1 MNRAQDHRKP
11 SRLSRRQAIRGV
23 VSAAAVL
30 AVGLSAAFAQSSG
43 IQQAASN
50 DANLELVL
58 LHGTKQANGAIP
70 PGWPELSQPPFTAYN
85 HYEVVGTKTLGLQKG
100 KAFKEALPDG
110 STIEATLQEVAPK
123 HKFELVVKDSKGTQV
138 SKGSYSLPKGKRI
151 LPVSTPYKGGNLVVA
166 LKVL

>member
-11 SRLSRRQAIRGV
+11 SRRTAMRGL

-30 AVGLSAAFAQSSG
+30 AVGLSAAFAHSG
-43 IQQAASN
+43 AIQGAGDGS
-50 DANLELVL
+50 LELVL
-58 LHGTKQANGAIP
+58 LHGTKQATGAIP
-70 PGWPELSQPPFTAYN
+70 PGWPELSEPPFTAYN
-85 HYEVVGTKTLGLQKG
+85 HYEIVGTKTLSLEKG

-110 STIEATLQEVAPK
+110 STIEATLHEVAPK
-123 HKFELVVKDSKGTQV
+123 HKFELVVKDSKGAQV